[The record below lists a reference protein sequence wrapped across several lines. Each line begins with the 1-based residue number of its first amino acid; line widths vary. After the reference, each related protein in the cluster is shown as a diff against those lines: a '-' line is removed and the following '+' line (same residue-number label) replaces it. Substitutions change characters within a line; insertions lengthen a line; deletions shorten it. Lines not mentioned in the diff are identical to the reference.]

1 MQVNRTVNQ
10 MLIVNSER
18 LGILL
23 ANSTDSKKTFVKENI
38 GDYTYVFLHMCVC
51 VCLLGLSQLAMLL
64 KLPIMSA
71 LFHNQAY
78 YMLKIMYNILLY
90 V

>member
-10 MLIVNSER
+10 MLIINSER

-51 VCLLGLSQLAMLL
+51 LLGLSQLVMLL